1 MADVLLGA
9 IDLQYSGGGVVA
21 ADGPTNLPFDASVEK
36 GGLYVDQP
44 KGGNFVISPPPGGG
58 GMVTLPSETV
68 TYFPGGPS
76 GGGGAAPDLQADYP
90 VVGGEGS
97 LPPEKRPAGGT
108 SVSLGPQREGFK
120 PMNKKNML
128 LFGIGALVLGYLL
141 LRKK

>member
-44 KGGNFVISPPPGGG
+44 KGGDFVIPGGG
-58 GMVTLPSETV
+58 GMVTLPTDTGV
-68 TYFPGGPS
+68 TFLPGGPS
-76 GGGGAAPDLQADYP
+76 GGGGAAPDLQEDKP
-90 VVGGEGS
+90 VET
-97 LPPEKRPAGGT
+97 PTEKPAG
-108 SVSLGPQREGFK
+108 
-120 PMNKKNML
+120 MNKKNML
-128 LFGIGALVLGYLL
+128 LFGIGGLVLAYLL

>member
-44 KGGNFVISPPPGGG
+44 KGGDFVISPPPGGG
-58 GMVTLPSETV
+58 GMVTLPTDTGV
-68 TYFPGGPS
+68 TFLPGGPS
-76 GGGGAAPDLQADYP
+76 GGGGAAPDLQEDKPA
-90 VVGGEGS
+90 VGGGDVEIRKQI
-97 LPPEKRPAGGT
+97 EKNRA
-108 SVSLGPQREGFK
+108 
-120 PMNKKNML
+120 KKQNMV
-128 LFGIGALVLGYLL
+128 LFGIGGLVLAYLL